1 MFGLKLVKEADY
13 YNVLQKKQEVENLN
27 HNLNVGIEANRNAVE
42 NLKKTNVGLKNQLIE
57 AKNKNEQLRCVN
69 DISTTTNGEL
79 GKRYESLQNDLAEL
93 SKKYSKINEQKV
105 NLEKEVKTKEVIIE
119 NYTDKMSTDRACII
133 ELENKLAKLQKKY
146 DFEHVENK
154 MKIKGFDRGQYYQ
167 VLGFTD
173 KANAFVRLS
182 HSNLK
187 SLKGKIFNFEQLKKE
202 IFSSGLEVSYFDIVR
217 VDVKL

>member
-13 YNVLQKKQEVENLN
+13 YKILQKKQEVENLN
-27 HNLNVGIEANRNAVE
+27 HDLNIRVKDNLNAVE
-42 NLKKTNVGLKNQLIE
+42 NLKATKLGLNNQLFE
-57 AKNKNEQLRCVN
+57 AKKKNNILRSDVDGLETKLSYSQNSLAALSKEHVKLNEQN
-69 DISTTTNGEL
+69 
-79 GKRYESLQNDLAEL
+79 
-93 SKKYSKINEQKV
+93 V
-105 NLEKEVKTKEVIIE
+105 NLEKELKTKEVIIE

-173 KANAFVRLS
+173 KANAFDRLRY
-182 HSNLK
+182 SNLK
-187 SLKGKIFNFEQLKKE
+187 SLRGKIFNFDQLKHE
-202 IFSSGLEVSYFDIVR
+202 ILTRGLDVSYFDIVR
-217 VDVKL
+217 VDVKI